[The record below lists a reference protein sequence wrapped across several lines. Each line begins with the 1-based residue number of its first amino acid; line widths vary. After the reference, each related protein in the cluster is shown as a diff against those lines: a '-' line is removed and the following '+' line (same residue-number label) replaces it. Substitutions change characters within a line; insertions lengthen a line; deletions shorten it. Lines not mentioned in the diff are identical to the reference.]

1 MSNIQENDLENA
13 LLQLQKA
20 GVILCPTDTIWG
32 LSCDASNSDAAA
44 KIYDIKKRPQGKSF
58 VVLVSD
64 VEMLKNY
71 VGEIS
76 EEIHELLNSLETP
89 TSIIYPEVKNI
100 AFNVKA
106 DDGSVAIRVVKND
119 FCHKLIAAFGKA
131 IVSTSA
137 NFSGEPSPAFFSEIN
152 PLLINEVDY
161 VVKHAQEDVTPKS
174 PSSIYKVSDGAVT
187 RIR

>member
-1 MSNIQENDLENA
+1 MSNYQEKDIENA
-13 LLQLQKA
+13 LHQLQKG

-58 VVLVSD
+58 VVLVSN

-71 VGEIS
+71 VGELS
-76 EEIHELLNSLETP
+76 NEIQDLLNSLESP
-89 TSIIYPEVKNI
+89 TSIIYPQVKNI
-100 AFNVKA
+100 APNVKA
-106 DDGSVAIRVVKND
+106 DDGSVAIRVVKNN

-137 NFSGEPSPAFFSEIN
+137 NFSGEPSPAFFNEIN

-161 VVKHAQEDVTPKS
+161 VVEHAQEDNTPKS
-174 PSSIYKVSDGAVT
+174 PSSIFKVNDGAVT